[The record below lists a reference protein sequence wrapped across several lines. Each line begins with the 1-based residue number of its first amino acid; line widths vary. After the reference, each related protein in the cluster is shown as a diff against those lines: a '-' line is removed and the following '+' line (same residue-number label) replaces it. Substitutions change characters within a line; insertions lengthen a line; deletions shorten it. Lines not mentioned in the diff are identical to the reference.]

1 MNHTRSA
8 ADAEA
13 AVAGRLLRGFAP
25 WCWRWPLP
33 AAAAWLLAWGLF
45 VATRPLLGLA
55 AAAALGCAAG
65 ALLAWREPRPW
76 RRAIVALGFPASALA
91 AGAAA
96 GWPAWAWLLPLSLL
110 AMAYPLR
117 AWGDAPLF
125 PTPAGALDALAA
137 QVPLPAGARVL
148 DAGCG
153 LGDGMRALRRAWPQ
167 VQVEGVELSAVL
179 AWLARRRCPWARVA
193 RADMWARPWHGA
205 ALVYL
210 FQRPE
215 SMTRAWDKAR
225 AELAPGA
232 WLVSLAFSVPGR
244 PPTLTLPLAG
254 GRVLHAWR
262 MPGACAG
269 GRSRRCAG

>member
-1 MNHTRSA
+1 M
-8 ADAEA
+8 
-13 AVAGRLLRGFAP
+13 
-25 WCWRWPLP
+25 
-33 AAAAWLLAWGLF
+33 
-45 VATRPLLGLA
+45 LGGM
-55 AAAALGCAAG
+55 AAALLACAAG

-91 AGAAA
+91 AGVGA
-96 GWPAWAWLLPLSLL
+96 GWPAWVWLAPLALL
-110 AMAYPLR
+110 VLAYPLR

-125 PTPAGALDALAA
+125 PTPPGALDALAT
-137 QVPLPAGARVL
+137 QIMLPAGARVL

-153 LGDGMRALRRAWPQ
+153 VGDGLRALRRAWPQ
-167 VQVEGVELSAVL
+167 ARVEGVELSLAL
-179 AWLARRRCPWARVA
+179 AWLARRRCPWARVD

-215 SMTRAWDKAR
+215 TMARAWDKAS

-232 WLVSLAFSVPGR
+232 WLVSLAFGVPGR
-244 PPTLTLPLAG
+244 PPTLSLPLAG

-262 MPGACAG
+262 MPGAPAG
-269 GRSRRCAG
+269 GRARRRRDT